1 MLQLENHYTLHG
13 HLDIV
18 RLYGITKQ
26 LDTGAFMLVFRYY
39 EQGDMHM
46 LYNRKENNMSYKEI
60 CESLRDISRGI
71 SYIHDNGLYHHDLH
85 SGNILL
91 NNKFCYIADLGICKP
106 ANSTSNN
113 KEIVGVLPYI
123 APEVLCG
130 GLYTQAAD
138 IYSFGM
144 LAWVLFARQQPFS
157 NMNHSDILQR
167 DICRG
172 LRPYISKSIPE
183 WLAEL
188 ITCCWN
194 ADSTKRPSAKEIFE
208 AMEEYYQIFDV
219 QGSFDFEIDIPET
232 QDHPSAVYY
241 SRKFAPTVDV
251 PIPFNST
258 PGQSYQ
264 SLKDTGKLGLFYS
277 TTT

>member
-39 EQGDMHM
+39 KQGDMHM

-91 NNKFCYIADLGICKP
+91 DSKLCYIADLGICKP

-113 KEIVGVLPYI
+113 KEIVGVLPR
-123 APEVLCG
+123 
-130 GLYTQAAD
+130 
-138 IYSFGM
+138 S
-144 LAWVLFARQQPFS
+144 
-157 NMNHSDILQR
+157 
-167 DICRG
+167 
-172 LRPYISKSIPE
+172 
-183 WLAEL
+183 
-188 ITCCWN
+188 
-194 ADSTKRPSAKEIFE
+194 
-208 AMEEYYQIFDV
+208 EERRV
-219 QGSFDFEIDIPET
+219 
-232 QDHPSAVYY
+232 
-241 SRKFAPTVDV
+241 
-251 PIPFNST
+251 
-258 PGQSYQ
+258 
-264 SLKDTGKLGLFYS
+264 
-277 TTT
+277 